1 MMAKVK
7 VGRSKKRSALLL
19 KAGILFI
26 AITLLVA
33 VFAPLLTEHSPLT
46 GELSSRLQGPS
57 AQHLLGTDHNG
68 VDVWAQVA
76 FGARLSLGVAFS
88 VVLVSTLLG
97 LVLGSIA
104 GYRGGLWDTVIMRLT
119 DVVYSFPG
127 ILLVIAL
134 VGILQQNSVFNIVFA
149 LCLTSWASFAR
160 LVRGEVLHLK
170 EKDYVTGAQAV
181 GATNLRMLVRHIWP
195 GVAGPLVV
203 QATFAMAGT
212 IIVESSLSFLGL
224 GPPPNEVSSWG
235 SLLRAGK
242 NYLAE
247 APHICIAPGIAIL
260 ILVLGFN
267 LFGDGLRDYLDPKKS

>member
-1 MMAKVK
+1 MMNSTQASLP
-7 VGRSKKRSALLL
+7 RKRSTLLL
-19 KAGILFI
+19 RVGAFFILLTI
-26 AITLLVA
+26 LMAA
-33 VFAPLLTEHSPLT
+33 FAPLLTSHSPLT
-46 GELSSRLQGPS
+46 GNLSERIQGPS
-57 AQHLLGTDHNG
+57 AQHILGTDHNG

-76 FGARLSLGVAFS
+76 YGARLSLGVALS
-88 VVLVSTLLG
+88 VVFVSTLLG
-97 LVLGSIA
+97 LVLGSLA
-104 GYRGGLWDTVIMRLT
+104 GFRGGVWDTVIMRLT

-134 VGILQQNSVFNIVFA
+134 VGILQQNSVFNMVLA

-181 GATNLRMLVRHIWP
+181 GATRLRVLVRHIWP

-247 APHICIAPGIAIL
+247 APHICIAPGVAIL

-267 LFGDGLRDYLDPKKS
+267 LFGDGLRDYLDPKKN